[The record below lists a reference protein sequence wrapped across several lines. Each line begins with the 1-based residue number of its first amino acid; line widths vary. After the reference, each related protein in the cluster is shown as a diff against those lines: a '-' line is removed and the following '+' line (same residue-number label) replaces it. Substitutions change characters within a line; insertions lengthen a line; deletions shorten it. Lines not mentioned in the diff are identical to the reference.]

1 MDQFFQQ
8 LVNGLTLGSL
18 YALIA
23 VGYTVVYGIVQLI
36 NFAHGEVFMIG
47 AFGALTTYLLFF
59 DGQTSAVDPADH
71 DRRRH
76 HRLGRHRRAM
86 ERVAYRPLRNAPRLA
101 PLITAIGISVFL
113 QEFVRLFYER
123 PGWTVVGVR
132 RLAVGVGYYVG
143 AVLTKAAAGPPD
155 RPSGTTV
162 PRCSA
167 PRSAPSALWVV
178 VRLVEPR
185 PDVVV
190 LALGVVRSSAL
201 VVGTAVGWLAGLAAR
216 RNARRAM
223 VKLRD
228 DRGGGRR
235 GDRGLGA
242 VLGALRAA
250 SSASITWPSAKQR
263 IPFPQIDVVTGP
275 ALEVGGVTI
284 QRSAIFTVGA
294 LAICAVLLW
303 YFINRTRLGRGMQA
317 VSQDPDTARLMGI
330 NVDRIIVVAF
340 ALGAVLAAIAGV
352 SQGLQNNN
360 IDFRM
365 GFLAGLKAFTAAVL
379 GGIGN
384 VDGRRRRWPGARRRR
399 GDGHAVHPG
408 SVRWRFLEGRLG
420 LRDPDPGTGVQAAGP
435 ARRKGG
441 GPRMNDVPTPSGG
454 AGDFGRARRPSAPG
468 RSAWPVWCW

>member
-59 DGQTSAVDPADH
+59 DGDTSVWILPIMIIGAMIASVGTAV
-71 DRRRH
+71 
-76 HRLGRHRRAM
+76 AM

-123 PGWTVVGVR
+123 PGWTLFAFAG
-132 RLAVGVGYYVG
+132 LAVGIGYYVG
-143 AVLTKAAAGPPD
+143 ALVSKADLNHPVSKWYDRAPLIGAVLGAV
-155 RPSGTTV
+155 GT
-162 PRCSA
+162 
-167 PRSAPSALWVV
+167 WVV
-178 VRLVEPR
+178 VRLVDS
-185 PDVVV
+185 DVSVL
-190 LALGVVRSSAL
+190 LALGVVIVGAA
-201 VVGTAVGWLAGLAAR
+201 VGTGIGWLAGLATQ
-216 RNARRAM
+216 RNARTAIGIQAIAAAAATAA
-223 VKLRD
+223 VAAVVGWVLFEKLIT
-228 DRGGGRR
+228 
-235 GDRGLGA
+235 
-242 VLGALRAA
+242 
-250 SSASITWPSAKQR
+250 SITWPSAKQR
-263 IPFPQIDVVTGP
+263 IPFPQIDVVTGT
-275 ALEVGGVTI
+275 AIDIGGVTI
-284 QRSAIFTVGA
+284 QRSAIFTMAA
-294 LAICAVLLW
+294 LAICAILLW
-303 YFINRTRLGRGMQA
+303 FFINRTRLGRGMQA

-360 IDFRM
+360 IEFRM

-384 VDGRRRRWPGARRRR
+384 IYGAVVGGLVLGVVEAMATQYIPGQFGGSTWKDVWAFVILILVLVFRPQGLLGARVV
-399 GDGHAVHPG
+399 D
-408 SVRWRFLEGRLG
+408 
-420 LRDPDPGTGVQAAGP
+420 
-435 ARRKGG
+435 
-441 GPRMNDVPTPSGG
+441 
-454 AGDFGRARRPSAPG
+454 RA
-468 RSAWPVWCW
+468 

>member
-59 DGQTSAVDPADH
+59 NGETAFWILPIMIIGAMIASVGTAV
-71 DRRRH
+71 
-76 HRLGRHRRAM
+76 AM

-123 PGWTVVGVR
+123 PGWTVGAMAALALGIAYYVGVR
-132 RLAVGVGYYVG
+132 
-143 AVLTKAAAGPPD
+143 LTDLPLNHPVTKWRDRAPLLVAAA
-155 RPSGTTV
+155 V
-162 PRCSA
+162 
-167 PRSAPSALWVV
+167 
-178 VRLVEPR
+178 
-185 PDVVV
+185 
-190 LALGVVRSSAL
+190 ALGVWIAVRLADRDVSFLLTLGVL
-201 VVGTAVGWLAGLAAR
+201 VGGL
-216 RNARRAM
+216 
-223 VKLRD
+223 
-228 DRGGGRR
+228 
-235 GDRGLGA
+235 
-242 VLGALRAA
+242 VLGAGAGLLVAQLTAGRDRATAMLRPVVAVAISAA
-250 SSASITWPSAKQR
+250 VLLELAWLAFEKLIASIDWPSAKQR
-263 IPFPQIDVVTGP
+263 IPFPQIDVVTGN
-275 ALEVGGVTI
+275 ALTIGGVTI
-284 QRSAIFTVGA
+284 QRSAIFTILA

-303 YFINRTRLGRGMQA
+303 YFINRTRLGRGMLA

-340 ALGAVLAAIAGV
+340 ALGAVLAAVAGV
-352 SQGLQNNN
+352 SQGLQNSN

-384 VDGRRRRWPGARRRR
+384 IQGAVVGGLVLGVVEAMATQYIPGQFGGGSWKDVWAFVILILVLVFRPQGLLGARVV
-399 GDGHAVHPG
+399 D
-408 SVRWRFLEGRLG
+408 
-420 LRDPDPGTGVQAAGP
+420 
-435 ARRKGG
+435 
-441 GPRMNDVPTPSGG
+441 
-454 AGDFGRARRPSAPG
+454 RA
-468 RSAWPVWCW
+468 